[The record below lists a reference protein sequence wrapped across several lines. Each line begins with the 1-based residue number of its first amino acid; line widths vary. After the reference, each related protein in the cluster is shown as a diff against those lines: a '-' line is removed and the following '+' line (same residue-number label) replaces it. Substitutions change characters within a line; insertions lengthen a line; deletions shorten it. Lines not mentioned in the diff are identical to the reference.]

1 MFEIGI
7 TLGFT
12 VVSLLVSYLY
22 LKHCQRVRPWRE
34 REEAWEWDGQVFDV
48 TPIKPAG
55 TPFHQDVMLP
65 VAPNRAAP
73 RAHAVTNEGL
83 AMGEK
88 AAFVAANGA
97 FAREAST
104 EFPDHVISCAPPN
117 CLGNHSIRQELFEFV
132 TK

>member
-48 TPIKPAG
+48 TPIKPAIENVRRDYLAARAPAKG
-55 TPFHQDVMLP
+55 AGFHRVFLRLAQEG
-65 VAPNRAAP
+65 VAR
-73 RAHAVTNEGL
+73 L
-83 AMGEK
+83 AYFRSRRPEEEPGSW
-88 AAFVAANGA
+88 G
-97 FAREAST
+97 
-104 EFPDHVISCAPPN
+104 
-117 CLGNHSIRQELFEFV
+117 QE
-132 TK
+132 